1 MKLVLAR
8 HQKEQSLMK
17 RIKAKE
23 ELFKK
28 AQDLDE
34 RKIDMN
40 AALAEAEN
48 GLELRLDDH

>member
-8 HQKEQSLMK
+8 QQKEQSLMK

-40 AALAEAEN
+40 AEN
-48 GLELRLDDH
+48 GLELRLDDY